1 MKILLAEDDA
11 VSRKMM
17 QRTLQSFGYEVVL
30 AEDGRKAAAILS
42 EHDGPRLA
50 IVDWMMPEL
59 DGPAL
64 CREVRN
70 RHREGSYVY
79 IVLLTSRQKSED
91 VVAGLEAGADDY
103 ITKPCKAAELR
114 ARIHTGRR
122 ILALEDKLVQAR
134 DEMYFRATHDGLTSI
149 WNRTSILTRLS
160 AEMERSRRHREM
172 VSILLC
178 DVDRFKSVN
187 DTYGHLVG
195 DHVLREVAR
204 RLNAAVREYDDVG
217 RYGGEEFLIVFG
229 ECINCDLFKRCEDI
243 RMAVAS
249 PPISWEENKLTV
261 TISIGAVA
269 FEPTKGLAIQ
279 RVLAR
284 ADDALYKAKQ
294 SGRNRTVLAESLVAS

>member
-42 EHDGPRLA
+42 EPDCPRLA

-64 CREVRN
+64 CREVRK
-70 RHREGSYVY
+70 RHAEGSYVY
-79 IVLLTSRQKSED
+79 IVMLTSRQKSED

-103 ITKPCKAAELR
+103 IIKPCKAAELR
-114 ARIHTGRR
+114 ARIHTGCR
-122 ILALEDKLVQAR
+122 ILSLEEKLVQAR
-134 DEMYFRATHDGLTSI
+134 DEMSYRATHDGLTAI

-160 AEMERSRRHREM
+160 AEVERSRRHHRM

-178 DVDRFKSVN
+178 DVDRFKSIN
-187 DTYGHLVG
+187 DTYGHLAG
-195 DHVLREVAR
+195 DHVLKEITR
-204 RLNAAVREYDDVG
+204 RFNTAIREYDDVG

-229 ECINCDLFKRCEDI
+229 DCINCDLFRRCEEI
-243 RMAVAS
+243 RLAVAS
-249 PPISWEENKLTV
+249 PPISWEENQLTV
-261 TISIGAVA
+261 TISIGAA
-269 FEPTKGLAIQ
+269 ACEPHKGMAIE
-279 RVLAR
+279 RLLAR
-284 ADDALYKAKQ
+284 ADEALYQAKQ
-294 SGRNRTVLAESLVAS
+294 SGRNRTVLAESLVAG